1 MFKHLS
7 LSCLLLAIVAPLSV
21 SAAPKVGTI
30 SGVVPEAYK
39 SKNSCADSSDWTAAK
54 YGAKFEL
61 NNCFKT
67 SDGGAIEL
75 KLKGDNS
82 VLTIAENSV
91 VSIKDLIEDDGS
103 GNYVIKP
110 DIRKGYMGFNVEKN
124 KGNKVDFSTGTA
136 AASIRGTEGF
146 IGDNG
151 NAFFAGLKNGRLMIL
166 PVNVDSLS
174 IGEGETV
181 IGKGEFAVLKL
192 RSSGDMGFAKILDT
206 LLADTSMTFEEMK
219 AAVIYADSVYQE
231 SLLRKS
237 SAADRQAGDRDNMIP
252 QIKYSSYDS
261 LRCVANVSVSDV
273 AKGTEARLSVVMD
286 GMPISEI
293 SVKRNMPKRLA
304 LRSGVHEYEFVVEND
319 VGRSSARKKLGCY
332 PMKPFSVKVF
342 GKRHEHIQVPP
353 PPPIPGIEDLIMQ
366 TLQFQIRVPDYD
378 PSSLNKV
385 TIRQDGKVIL
395 QERLSQIQN
404 LDYQIPVEL
413 KRAHKNRFDIE
424 VVHKSGYAVRT
435 AKIYE
440 VDK

>member
-7 LSCLLLAIVAPLSV
+7 LSCLLLAMIVPLSV
-21 SAAPKVGTI
+21 SAASKVGTI

-91 VSIKDLIEDDGS
+91 VSIKDLIKDDGS
-103 GNYVIKP
+103 GNFVVKP
-110 DIRKGYMGFNVEKN
+110 DIRKGYMGFNVEKD

-151 NAFFAGLKNGRLMIL
+151 NAFFAGLKNGKLMIL
-166 PVNVDSLS
+166 PVSADSLS

-181 IGKGEFAVLKL
+181 FGKGEFAVLKL
-192 RSSGDMGFAKILDT
+192 KSSGDMGFAKILDT

-231 SLLRKS
+231 SLLRRS
-237 SAADRQAGDRDNMIP
+237 SAANRQDGDRDNMIP

-273 AKGTEARLSVVMD
+273 VKGTEARLSVVMD
-286 GMPISEI
+286 GTPISEI
-293 SVKRNMPKRLA
+293 SVKRSMPKRLA
-304 LRSGVHEYEFVVEND
+304 LRRGVHEYEFVVEND

-342 GKRHEHIQVPP
+342 GPKHEKIQVPP
-353 PPPIPGIEDLIMQ
+353 PPPIPGIEDVIMQ
-366 TLQFQIRVPDYD
+366 NLQFQIRVPEYD
-378 PSSLNKV
+378 PSFLNKV
-385 TIRQDGKVIL
+385 TVRQDGKVIL

-404 LDYQIPVEL
+404 LDYLIPVEL
-413 KRAHKNRFDIE
+413 KRGHKNRFDIE
-424 VVHKSGYAVRT
+424 VIHKSGYAVRT
-435 AKIYE
+435 AKVYE

>member
-206 LLADTSMTFEEMK
+206 LLADTSLTMEEMK

-231 SLLRKS
+231 SLLRRS
-237 SAADRQAGDRDNMIP
+237 SAANRQDGDRDNMIP

-273 AKGTEARLSVVMD
+273 AKGTEAHLSVVMD
-286 GMPISEI
+286 GTPISEI

-378 PSSLNKV
+378 PSSL
-385 TIRQDGKVIL
+385 
-395 QERLSQIQN
+395 ERLSQIQN